1 MNELKRLKKD
11 WKENQKFPK
20 ISKKEI
26 YGLLHKKSA
35 SVVKWIFIIS
45 IIEFSFW
52 TLLSLIF
59 KDNEAQRRFEQY
71 EMDHITMP
79 LIIFGYVALI
89 YFFILFYGNYKS
101 ISTTVNSKE
110 LMEKILKTRKTVKYY
125 VIFNLLFLCIS
136 IIIGI
141 YIELN
146 NSPDINLIT
155 SGFTKKEDYYIWYLI
170 IIVITILAIV
180 CITALFILWYYL
192 LYGLMLKKLKKNYKY
207 LKKIE
212 SNSD

>member
-1 MNELKRLKKD
+1 
-11 WKENQKFPK
+11 
-20 ISKKEI
+20 
-26 YGLLHKKSA
+26 
-35 SVVKWIFIIS
+35 
-45 IIEFSFW
+45 
-52 TLLSLIF
+52 
-59 KDNEAQRRFEQY
+59 
-71 EMDHITMP
+71 MP
-79 LIIFGYVALI
+79 LIIFGYVVLI
-89 YFFILFYGNYKS
+89 CFFILFYRNYKS

-110 LMEKILKTRKTVKYY
+110 LMEKILKTRKTVKHY

-155 SGFTKKEDYYIWYLI
+155 SGFTEKEDYYIWYLI

-180 CITALFILWYYL
+180 CFTALFILWYYL

-207 LKKIE
+207 LKEIE
-212 SNSD
+212 LEVE